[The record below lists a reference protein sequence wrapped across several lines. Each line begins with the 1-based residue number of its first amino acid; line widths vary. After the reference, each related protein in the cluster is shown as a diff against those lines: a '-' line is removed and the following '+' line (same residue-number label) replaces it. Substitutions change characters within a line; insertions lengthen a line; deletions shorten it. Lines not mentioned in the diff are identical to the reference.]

1 MATPRDIGGAKPALP
16 RGRPL
21 TLPEQI
27 AESITLAILDGTYGP
42 GDRILEIEHAEQF
55 HVSRG
60 PIREA
65 LRILEKS
72 GVVTIQ
78 AQRGA
83 HVTRLTAKEVNDLFE
98 IRQEMVPLLMR
109 GATPLDPAL
118 VERVAQGVSELERLA
133 RDPDSWDAYTRA
145 VMQLSP
151 LLYGACRNEKLVEI
165 YGSLALQTARYTK
178 LGMRTQARRLQS
190 ARGWRRIVKALQ
202 ANRPEDAALA
212 QEQLIDASRKAAL
225 AALAA
230 LAAAEAKQGDG
241 AGNGSRSRGR

>member
-1 MATPRDIGGAKPALP
+1 MP

-27 AESITLAILDGTYGP
+27 AERITLAILNGDYGP

-83 HVTRLTAKEVNDLFE
+83 HVTRLAAKEVNDLFE
-98 IRQEMVPLLMR
+98 IRQELVPLLMR
-109 GATPLDPAL
+109 SAAPFGPAL
-118 VERVAQGVSELERLA
+118 VERLAQGVAELERLA

-145 VMQLSP
+145 VMQLAQ
-151 LLYGACRNEKLVEI
+151 LLYRACRNEKLVEI
-165 YGSLALQTARYTK
+165 YSSLALQTARYTK

-202 ANRPEDAALA
+202 ANRPEDAARA
-212 QEQLIDASRKAAL
+212 QEELIDASRKAAL

-230 LAAAEAKQGDG
+230 LEAQPGGGDG
-241 AGNGSRSRGR
+241 NGGHSQGS